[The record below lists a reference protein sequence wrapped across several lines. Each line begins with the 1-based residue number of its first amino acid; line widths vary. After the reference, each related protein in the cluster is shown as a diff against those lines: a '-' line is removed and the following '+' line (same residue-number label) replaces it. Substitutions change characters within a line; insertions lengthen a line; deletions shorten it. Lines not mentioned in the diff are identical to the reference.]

1 MQKRSY
7 SDNIFC
13 FFGPLFFI
21 ELLSEII
28 FRPETQPQHFEI
40 EREDMIKYFTF
51 LQRLFNVED
60 LETAAEIFNIMSERE
75 QEKFYTLM
83 KDFLDPASKLARER
97 VVHWANQYVGK
108 VLK

>member
-1 MQKRSY
+1 
-7 SDNIFC
+7 
-13 FFGPLFFI
+13 
-21 ELLSEII
+21 
-28 FRPETQPQHFEI
+28 
-40 EREDMIKYFTF
+40 MIKYFTF